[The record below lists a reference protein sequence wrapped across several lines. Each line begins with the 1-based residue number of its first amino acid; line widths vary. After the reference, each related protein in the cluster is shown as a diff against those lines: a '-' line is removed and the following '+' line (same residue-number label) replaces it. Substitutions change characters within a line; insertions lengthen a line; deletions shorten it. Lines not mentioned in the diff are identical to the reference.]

1 MQISADGLER
11 VIRMVAARG
20 KNRGIDNKKKILNS
34 ARKIFQKKGG
44 QQTSLADI
52 AKAAGIS
59 KGTLYYYYSTKAE
72 LIFDI
77 THEHM
82 NSMTSSLLKLVED
95 KAETMD
101 AAEIIHLV
109 YNTIIKAESR
119 SKLHLYLVQEAIIGN
134 DELRQRFQQ
143 AYNEWREM
151 ISSGLK
157 TILKRRKDIDVLSH
171 VLLTSI
177 TGGMIQQLLG
187 VDDLPLEEMSHWLV
201 YKR

>member
-1 MQISADGLER
+1 
-11 VIRMVAARG
+11 MVAARG

-134 DELRQRFQQ
+134 DELKQRFQQ

>member
-1 MQISADGLER
+1 MT
-11 VIRMVAARG
+11 AARG
-20 KNRGIDNKKKILNS
+20 KNNGIDNKRKILKS

-72 LIFDI
+72 LIYDI

-82 NSMTSSLLKLVED
+82 NSMTESLLKVVEN
-95 KAETMD
+95 KADSMD
-101 AAEIIHLV
+101 AAKIIHLV
-109 YNTIIKAESR
+109 YDTIIKAESR
-119 SKLHLYLVQEAIIGN
+119 AKLHLYLVQEAIIGN
-134 DELRQRFQQ
+134 DELQKRFQH
-143 AYNEWREM
+143 AYTEWRQM
-151 ISSGLK
+151 IYTGLQS
-157 TILKRRKDIDVLSH
+157 ILKRRKDIDILSH

-187 VDDLPLEEMSHWLV
+187 IEDLPLEEMSNWLIN
-201 YKR
+201 KR

>member
-1 MQISADGLER
+1 
-11 VIRMVAARG
+11 MVAARG

-95 KAETMD
+95 KADSMD
-101 AAEIIHLV
+101 AAEIVFLV
-109 YNTIIKAESR
+109 YDTIIKAESR

-134 DELRQRFQQ
+134 EDLKQRFQQ

-151 ISSGLK
+151 ISTGLK
-157 TILKRRKDIDVLSH
+157 TILKRRKDIDTLSH

-177 TGGMIQQLLG
+177 TGGMIQKLLG
-187 VDDLPLEEMSHWLV
+187 IQDLPLEEMSNWLV
-201 YKR
+201 HKR

>member
-134 DELRQRFQQ
+134 DELKQRFQQ

>member
-82 NSMTSSLLKLVED
+82 NSMTSALLKLVED

-134 DELRQRFQQ
+134 DELKQRFQQ